1 MKIAVLSDVHGNYP
15 ALLTVAEHVEA
26 WQPDIVILAGDIVNR
41 GPRSAECLAFVLA
54 KQKEANWQL
63 VGGNHEEYVIAQS
76 KPERPDEG
84 PQAEIQRASR
94 WTYERIQHEVHI
106 LAALPFSRELTGPGG
121 DTLRVTHG
129 SILGTRDGIYPHT
142 EDAEMPSKIG
152 LPMPAVFCVG
162 HTHQPLVRTLNGT
175 LVVNAG
181 SVGLPFDGDWRASY
195 AQVFWQA
202 GQWQARIVRL
212 PYDRDQAE
220 RDFGDSGFLEQGG
233 PLARL
238 MLRELQLA
246 RGLIYSWA
254 QMYEQPVLRG
264 ELGLVQSVEQFL
276 RNADTPSQ

>member
-94 WTYERIQHEVHI
+94 WTYEHI
-106 LAALPFSRELTGPGG
+106 RQAMPILEALPFSRELTGPRG

-129 SILGTRDGIYPHT
+129 SMLGTRDGIYPHT
-142 EDAEMPSKIG
+142 TSAELPAKIG
-152 LPMPAVFCVG
+152 EPLPAAFCVG

-195 AQVFWQA
+195 AQLVWRG
-202 GQWQARIVRL
+202 GQWQAHIVRL
-212 PYDRDQAE
+212 CYDRGQAE
-220 RDFGDSGFLEQGG
+220 RDFHETGFLEQGG
-233 PLARL
+233 PLTRL
-238 MLRELQLA
+238 MLRELQIA

-254 QMYEQPVLRG
+254 QMYEQAVLRG
-264 ELGLVQSVEQFL
+264 ELGLAQSVEQFL
-276 RNADTPSQ
+276 RDTNP